1 MYVGY
6 KDEIITLLQ
15 KIEARHHNKGREL
28 QVRKVE
34 ASLPIGDKENYV
46 VFKAL

>member
-1 MYVGY
+1 MGY
-6 KDEIITLLQ
+6 EDEIIALLQ
-15 KIEARHHNKGREL
+15 KIKARHHNKGREL

-34 ASLPIGDKENYV
+34 TSLPIGDKENYV